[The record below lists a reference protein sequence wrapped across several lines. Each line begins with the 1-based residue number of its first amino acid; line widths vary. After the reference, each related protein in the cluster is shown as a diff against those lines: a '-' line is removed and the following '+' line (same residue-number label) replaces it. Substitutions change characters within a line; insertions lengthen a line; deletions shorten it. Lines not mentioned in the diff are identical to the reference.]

1 MSKRKALGKG
11 LSALIPEAP
20 DLNEKGPAFFHCPVH
35 AIQPNPHQPRKRFD
49 HPDFE
54 ELVASIREKGI
65 LTPLLVSR
73 TPEGY
78 RLIAGERRW
87 RAAQRAGVQTVPV
100 VIRESSPSEDLELAL
115 IENLHR
121 KDLNPIEEATA
132 YQQCL
137 EDGGLTQEA
146 LAKRLGK
153 DRSTVTNML
162 RLLSLPRF
170 IQEDLLEERLSM
182 GHARVLAGLSASSD
196 QRRLRDRILQKGLTV
211 RQSEEESRR
220 LTRSPK
226 RRSARPSP
234 EQEALRSIEDSLK
247 RSLGT
252 KVELRR
258 RGRQGR
264 IILHFYSDDELDRLL
279 ELLG

>member
-1 MSKRKALGKG
+1 MTKRKALGKG
-11 LSALIPEAP
+11 LSALIPEAH
-20 DLNEKGPAFFHCPVH
+20 DLDANGPAFFHCPVH
-35 AIQPNPHQPRKRFD
+35 AIEPNPRQPRKRFD
-49 HPDFE
+49 HPDFD
-54 ELVASIREKGI
+54 ELVASVREKGI

-73 TPEGY
+73 TRDGY

-87 RAAQRAGVQTVPV
+87 RAAQKAGVKLVPV
-100 VIRESSPSEDLELAL
+100 VIRESSPSEALELAL

-121 KDLNPIEEATA
+121 KDLNPIEEASA

-153 DRSTVTNML
+153 DRTTVTNML

-182 GHARVLAGLSASSD
+182 GHARVLAGLRGSRD
-196 QRRLRDRILQKGLTV
+196 QRKLRDRILNKGLTV
-211 RQSEEESRR
+211 RQSEQEARRLARNPQASSRR
-220 LTRSPK
+220 ASPD
-226 RRSARPSP
+226 
-234 EQEALRSIEDSLK
+234 QQALRSIEDTLK

-252 KVELRR
+252 KVELHR
-258 RGRQGR
+258 RGRHGR
-264 IILHFYSDDELDRLL
+264 ITIHFYSDEELDRLL
-279 ELLG
+279 DVLN